1 MPAIIIAF
9 VFLRGFVNFHFHV
22 GVLEIDG
29 CVGAAVIDFAISY
42 LLSMKTSYII
52 YEDSKD
58 PDLSEIMANGIK
70 TRFEVYGE
78 YNVRCQQGIDGKLK
92 LINVHPNDIYR
103 RQAPSG
109 VQCNGAVLK

>member
-29 CVGAAVIDFAISY
+29 CVGAA
-42 LLSMKTSYII
+42 
-52 YEDSKD
+52 SKD
-58 PDLSEIMANGIK
+58 PDLSKIMANGIK

-78 YNVRCQQGIDGKLK
+78 VFKYNVRCQQGIDGKLK

-109 VQCNGAVLK
+109 VQC

>member
-9 VFLRGFVNFHFHV
+9 VFLRGLVNFHFHV

-52 YEDSKD
+52 YKDSKD

-78 YNVRCQQGIDGKLK
+78 LK